1 MISSLTAEKLACARG
16 ERRLFDGL
24 SFRVKAVQ
32 ALSVEGPNGA
42 GKTSL
47 LRLIA
52 GFLAPSAGR
61 IVVKTGETESDDAD
75 ERGKLIGWLGHHD
88 GLKPQ
93 LTVVE
98 QLKFYAQL
106 YDRPLRPSGTSPVTT
121 GEESNGALLERVGLA
136 RQAELPCRYLS
147 AGQRR
152 RLALA
157 RLVASNRSLWLL
169 DEPFAA
175 LDTAGQALV
184 AHLMAAHC
192 GQGGIIIAAT
202 HDPLGLGNES
212 LKL

>member
-1 MISSLTAEKLACARG
+1 MITSLIAEKLTCTRG
-16 ERRLFDGL
+16 ERALFSAL
-24 SFRVKAVQ
+24 SFRVKAGQ
-32 ALSVEGPNGA
+32 ALAIEGANGV

-52 GFLAPSAGR
+52 GFLAPVAGR
-61 IVVKTGETESDDAD
+61 LIVKVADKESDDAE
-75 ERGKLIGWLGHHD
+75 ERGKLVGWLGHQD

-93 LTVVE
+93 LTVAE
-98 QLKFYAQL
+98 QLDFFA
-106 YDRPLRPSGTSPVTT
+106 
-121 GEESNGALLERVGLA
+121 ALHRGKADAAVLEQVGLA
-136 RQAELPCRYLS
+136 RQADLPCRYLS

-157 RLVASNRSLWLL
+157 RLLVCCRPLWLL

-184 AHLMAAHC
+184 GQLMARHC
-192 GQGGIIIAAT
+192 GDGGIIIAAT
-202 HDPLGLGNES
+202 HEPLGLSNES

>member
-24 SFRVKAVQ
+24 NFRVRAGQ
-32 ALSVEGPNGA
+32 ALAVEGANGA

-52 GFLAPSAGR
+52 GFLTPSAGR
-61 IVVKTGETESDDAD
+61 LLVKTAAGESDDAE
-75 ERGKLIGWLGHHD
+75 ERGKVVGWLGHQD

-93 LTVVE
+93 LTVIE
-98 QLKFYAQL
+98 QLTFFARL
-106 YDRPLRPSGTSPVTT
+106 YRSTADAAV
-121 GEESNGALLERVGLA
+121 LERVGLV

-157 RLVASNRSLWLL
+157 RLLVSNRPLWLL

-175 LDTAGQALV
+175 LDTSGQALV
-184 AHLMAAHC
+184 AQLMALHC
-192 GQGGIIIAAT
+192 GAGGIIIAAT
-202 HDPLGLGNES
+202 HEPLGLGNES

>member
-16 ERRLFDGL
+16 DRKLFENL
-24 SFRVKAVQ
+24 SFRVKAGQ
-32 ALSVEGPNGA
+32 ALAVEGANGS

-52 GFLAPSAGR
+52 GFLSPAAGR
-61 IVVKTGETESDDAD
+61 LIVQDASGDSDDAE
-75 ERGKLIGWLGHHD
+75 ERGKKIGWLGHHD

-93 LTVVE
+93 LTVQE
-98 QLKFYAQL
+98 QLTFWAALYRGIANAEVLAQ
-106 YDRPLRPSGTSPVTT
+106 
-121 GEESNGALLERVGLA
+121 VGLA
-136 RQAELPCRYLS
+136 RQTDLPCRYLS
-147 AGQRR
+147 AGQKR

-157 RLVASNRSLWLL
+157 RLLVSNRPLWLL

-175 LDTAGQALV
+175 LDTSGQALV
-184 AHLMAAHC
+184 AQLMALHC